1 MTKQQYIYVLKLIP
15 YFMDDNNWTI
25 KEEEIINRHFT
36 RLQCMLSDG
45 RLILAGRTLE
55 KTFGLVIFEA
65 ESEVEARKLMNDDP
79 AVTEGM
85 MTAELFPYHVALIRG
100 EKQVD

>member
-1 MTKQQYIYVLKLIP
+1 MYAFGWPV
-15 YFMDDNNWTI
+15 N
-25 KEEEIINRHFT
+25 
-36 RLQCMLSDG
+36 S
-45 RLILAGRTLE
+45 AGRTLE

-65 ESEVEARKLMNDDP
+65 ESEVEARRLMNNDP

-100 EKQVD
+100 EKQAD